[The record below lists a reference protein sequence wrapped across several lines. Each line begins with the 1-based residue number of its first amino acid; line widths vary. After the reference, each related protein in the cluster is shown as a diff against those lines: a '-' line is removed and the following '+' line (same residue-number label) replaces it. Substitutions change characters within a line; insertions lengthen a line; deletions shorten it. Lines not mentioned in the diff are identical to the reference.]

1 MSKHPRSKS
10 LNELFLQSEFWETHC
25 EVKDGILPFYPFAFR
40 VHAHHLGRA
49 IMGYK
54 IDPLSKEWT
63 RIGVMDP
70 M

>member
-1 MSKHPRSKS
+1 MT
-10 LNELFLQSEFWETHC
+10 NLQKCQLISISEFWDTSC
-25 EVKDGILPFYPFAFR
+25 QVKDGILPFFPFAFR

-54 IDPLSKEWT
+54 IDGETGEWT
-63 RIGVMDP
+63 RIGIMDP

>member
-1 MSKHPRSKS
+1 M
-10 LNELFLQSEFWETHC
+10 
-25 EVKDGILPFYPFAFR
+25 VKDGILPFFPFAFR

-54 IDPLSKEWT
+54 IDGETEEWT
-63 RIGVMDP
+63 RIGIMDP